1 MSVIEIYRQLARK
14 TPCTVRVYS
23 SRRGS
28 LFVLYA
34 PECQVDAWLDH
45 PRLLRHFVLEGLLR
59 VAASPEELT
68 NWIGAERGRSEPVH
82 LASEGEDLAADLKRG
97 LSYVRQPRKNLHT
110 QTLDA
115 HQGAH
120 RSLECFTANR
130 TGSDRWNASEMFH
143 DSKSA
148 FCHGAQF
155 PTS

>member
-34 PECQVDAWLDH
+34 PECQVDAW
-45 PRLLRHFVLEGLLR
+45 
-59 VAASPEELT
+59 LT

-115 HQGAH
+115 HQGAQ